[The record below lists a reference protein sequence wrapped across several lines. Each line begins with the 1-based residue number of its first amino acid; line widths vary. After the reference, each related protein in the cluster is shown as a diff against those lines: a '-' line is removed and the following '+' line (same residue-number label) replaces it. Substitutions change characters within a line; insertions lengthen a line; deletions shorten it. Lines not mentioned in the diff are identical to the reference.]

1 MMQFQHRCG
10 VGRTGH
16 VQCVYIS
23 LYMCVYT
30 AYLNYLY
37 ITFLELC
44 TPTALR
50 HPRPGVS
57 HDISTLAEGVMASPQ
72 RSFCRLCL
80 FFLYLFF
87 LRSLVFLQFSNGSL
101 ESGVRGRAGR
111 RAQPAGGRT
120 FPPLSS
126 RTRACSRRA
135 DRVIPAACECTG
147 PHRRLKFICTNDT

>member
-57 HDISTLAEGVMASPQ
+57 HDISTLAEGVTVLLLQVVPFFSFLFNARGASF
-72 RSFCRLCL
+72 FC
-80 FFLYLFF
+80 
-87 LRSLVFLQFSNGSL
+87 
-101 ESGVRGRAGR
+101 
-111 RAQPAGGRT
+111 
-120 FPPLSS
+120 SS
-126 RTRACSRRA
+126 A
-135 DRVIPAACECTG
+135 TG
-147 PHRRLKFICTNDT
+147 A